1 MTPADCRR
9 RAMDFLARRE
19 HSRWELRHKLAAAG
33 ATGDLAD
40 ETLDALEDE
49 GLLSDSR
56 FVESFVAARARK
68 GQGPVRIYQELER
81 RGVNE
86 LLIEDGIDEADID
99 WYELAAEVR
108 AKKFGKTVPPDFPS
122 RAKQMRFL
130 EYRGFDSDQIQ
141 AAIRGGATA

>member
-19 HSRWELRHKLAAAG
+19 HSRWELRRKLAAAG

-40 ETLDALEDE
+40 ETLDALEQE
-49 GLLSDSR
+49 GLLSDAR

-68 GQGPVRIYQELER
+68 GQGPVRIYQELDR
-81 RGVNE
+81 RGVDE
-86 LLIEDGIDEADID
+86 TLIEDGIDEADID
-99 WYELAAEVR
+99 WYDLAADVR
-108 AKKFGKTVPPDFPS
+108 ARKFGKTVPRDFPG

-141 AAIRGGATA
+141 AAIRGAATA